1 MPVLRLLFFLVFL
14 ANANTGLA
22 DEFPRGQWQV
32 VEADFSD
39 IGHCLM
45 TEVLEYNLTLPRA
58 DGTDG
63 IYTESFKRDGDAGTC
78 PRVGSFRTSYSVK
91 LDRSLNSDDAYI
103 ATVTFRNFEQKGSH
117 VCGDISPVSYKRLIL
132 ELPRNGVVFDGIF
145 LERIE

>member
-1 MPVLRLLFFLVFL
+1 MPVLHLLFFLVFL

-22 DEFPRGQWQV
+22 DELLRGQWQV
-32 VEADFSD
+32 VEAGFSD

-63 IYTESFKRDGDAGTC
+63 IYTEGFKRDGDAGTC
-78 PRVGSFRTSYSVK
+78 PRVGNFRTSYLVK
-91 LDRSLNSDDAYI
+91 LDRSLNSDNAYI
-103 ATVTFRNFEQKGSH
+103 ATSAFRNCEQKGSQ
-117 VCGDISPVSYKRLIL
+117 VCSDISPVSYKQLIL
-132 ELPRNGVVFDGIF
+132 ELPRNGVVLDGIF

>member
-1 MPVLRLLFFLVFL
+1 MPALRLPVFLIFL

-45 TEVLEYNLTLPRA
+45 TEVLEYNLPLARA

-63 IYTESFKRDGDAGTC
+63 VYTESFKRDGDAVTC
-78 PRVGSFRTSYSVK
+78 PRFGNFRTSYSVK
-91 LDRSLNSDDAYI
+91 LDQSLNSDDAYI
-103 ATVTFRNFEQKGSH
+103 ATVTFRNCEQKGSQ
-117 VCGDISPVSYKRLIL
+117 VYGDITPVSYKRLIIDL
-132 ELPRNGVVFDGIF
+132 QRSGVVFDSIF